1 MLHFVHKTM
10 NQSEKQSDSMLMLA
24 EPPLEEE
31 HHTDRE
37 DHRMEETECALPPRS
52 PPPSYQHA
60 LKTEEMESERSES
73 TSIGSNHSESSRE
86 TRANGELAR
95 TSGTTAPVK
104 RQEIVHKSCK
114 EFYKAVAAE
123 WGNPCKMSDHCRCI
137 ECQSRYFDCEYD
149 RDNELEKTDG
159 GLAASTPMFISTEV
173 MHGSVCTIL

>member
-1 MLHFVHKTM
+1 MTM

-60 LKTEEMESERSES
+60 LKTQEEMESERSES

-95 TSGTTAPVK
+95 TSVSAPVK

-123 WGNPCKMSDHCRCI
+123 WGITCKMSDHCRCI